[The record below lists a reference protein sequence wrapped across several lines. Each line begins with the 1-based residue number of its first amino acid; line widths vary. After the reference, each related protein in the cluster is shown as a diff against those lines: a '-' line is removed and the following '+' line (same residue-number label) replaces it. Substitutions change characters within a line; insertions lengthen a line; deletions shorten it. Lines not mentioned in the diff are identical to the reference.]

1 MSDQHRAA
9 QLVLPAFEIS
19 GLRVASF
26 CGLKL
31 SQVSLT
37 SCVFLS
43 GGPYDY
49 ENLWE
54 FGEPGQTRALGLPL
68 AVFGVKSSRFD
79 NIVAIRA
86 ALYSN

>member
-9 QLVLPAFEIS
+9 QLVLPGFEIS

-49 ENLWE
+49 ENL
-54 FGEPGQTRALGLPL
+54 
-68 AVFGVKSSRFD
+68 
-79 NIVAIRA
+79 
-86 ALYSN
+86 